1 MVKRISASRPTRILG
16 TLVLSV
22 LLNSFESFSQSRD
35 GEYGVFIRAGGH
47 SAANNGP
54 TSPLNNQ
61 ITEFLNGF
69 VEVGVFGYFALRRDT
84 LDRPFR
90 YFRIDLGLASR
101 TGTFDLWNGGVAR
114 MTSNSIDLTPMLPI
128 RSPVLKGID
137 AYLAVGPVFSY
148 RLRRSIVSNQS
159 LPSEATTGS
168 GFKMGIAFELG
179 FRIGYSFIG
188 YHLMTEFN
196 DYPCRASAVTFGFNI
211 PDRWKKSRKG

>member
-1 MVKRISASRPTRILG
+1 MAKKIFGSTLRTLSA
-16 TLVLSV
+16 LVLSL
-22 LLNSFESFSQSRD
+22 LLNSIESLSQSHG

-54 TSPLNNQ
+54 ASPLNNQ
-61 ITEFLNGF
+61 ITEFVNGF
-69 VEVGVFGYFALRRDT
+69 VETGVFGYFPIRRDT
-84 LDRPFR
+84 LDKPFR
-90 YFRIDLGLASR
+90 YLRIDLGLASR

-114 MTSNSIDLTPMLPI
+114 MTSASVDLTPMLPI

-137 AYLAVGPVFSY
+137 AYLALGPVFSY
-148 RLRRSIVSNQS
+148 RLRRNIISDQ
-159 LPSEATTGS
+159 LPPPEATTGS

-211 PDRWKKSRKG
+211 PDRWKKKRKG